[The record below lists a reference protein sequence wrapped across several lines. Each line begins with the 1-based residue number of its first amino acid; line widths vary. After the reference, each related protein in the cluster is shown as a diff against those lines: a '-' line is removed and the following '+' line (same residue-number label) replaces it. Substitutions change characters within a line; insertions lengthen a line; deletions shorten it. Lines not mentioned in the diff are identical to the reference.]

1 MYRGLTT
8 FTCTRCGRVFKS
20 HDIEYHMTAFSV
32 PQRCPECGSV
42 RTVPFG
48 DGEEFYK
55 HIWEEIEQAEKAREE
70 KQLRIEAKMKANE
83 EEQRKKQAKKR
94 KHQSRKQKEKM
105 DRKREKKAAKRS
117 KRQQSLEPKKEEMIT
132 LGATWFPPG
141 TPLRIDE
148 NRG

>member
-32 PQRCPECGSV
+32 PQRCPECGGV

-48 DGEEFYK
+48 GGEEFYK

-83 EEQRKKQAKKR
+83 EEQRKKQVKKR

-105 DRKREKKAAKRS
+105 DRKREKKAAKRNKQLKAVES
-117 KRQQSLEPKKEEMIT
+117 KKESIII
-132 LGATWFPPG
+132 LGPTFFPAG
-141 TPLRIDE
+141 TPLKIDDK
-148 NRG
+148 

>member
-48 DGEEFYK
+48 GGEEFYK

-105 DRKREKKAAKRS
+105 DRKREKKAAKRNKQLKAVES
-117 KRQQSLEPKKEEMIT
+117 KKESIIILWPT
-132 LGATWFPPG
+132 FFPLG
-141 TPLRIDE
+141 TPLRIDDE
-148 NRG
+148 

>member
-48 DGEEFYK
+48 GGEEFYK

-70 KQLRIEAKMKANE
+70 KQLRIEAIMKANE
-83 EEQRKKQAKKR
+83 EEQRKKQVKKR

-105 DRKREKKAAKRS
+105 DRKREKKAAKRNKQLKAVES
-117 KRQQSLEPKKEEMIT
+117 KKESIIILGPT
-132 LGATWFPPG
+132 LFPLG
-141 TPLRIDE
+141 TPLRIDDE
-148 NRG
+148 

>member
-48 DGEEFYK
+48 GGEEFYK

-83 EEQRKKQAKKR
+83 EEQRKKWMENAKR
-94 KHQSRKQKEKM
+94 KRPNATNNQRQSNPG
-105 DRKREKKAAKRS
+105 KKALS
-117 KRQQSLEPKKEEMIT
+117 SLGQLFFQQ
-132 LGATWFPPG
+132 AH
-141 TPLRIDE
+141 R
-148 NRG
+148 

>member
-48 DGEEFYK
+48 GGEEFYK
-55 HIWEEIEQAEKAREE
+55 HIWEEIEQAKKAREE
-70 KQLRIEAKMKANE
+70 KQLRIEAIMKANE
-83 EEQRKKQAKKR
+83 EEQRKKQVKKR

-105 DRKREKKAAKRS
+105 DRKREKKAAKRNKQLKAVES
-117 KRQQSLEPKKEEMIT
+117 KKESIIILGPT
-132 LGATWFPPG
+132 LFPLG
-141 TPLRIDE
+141 TPLKIDDE
-148 NRG
+148 

>member
-48 DGEEFYK
+48 GGEEFYK

-83 EEQRKKQAKKR
+83 EEQRKKQVKKR

-105 DRKREKKAAKRS
+105 DRKREKKAAKRNKQLKAVES
-117 KRQQSLEPKKEEMIT
+117 KKESIIILGPT
-132 LGATWFPPG
+132 LFPLG
-141 TPLRIDE
+141 TPLRIDDE
-148 NRG
+148 

>member
-70 KQLRIEAKMKANE
+70 KQLRAEAKREANE
-83 EEQRKKQAKKR
+83 KEQRKKQAKKR
-94 KHQSRKQKEKM
+94 KHLSRKQKEKM
-105 DRKREKKAAKRS
+105 DGKREKKAAKRDKQS
-117 KRQQSLEPKKEEMIT
+117 KAVESGKESVVI
-132 LGATWFPPG
+132 LGPTFFPAG
-141 TPLRIDE
+141 TPLKIDDK
-148 NRG
+148 

>member
-48 DGEEFYK
+48 GGEEFYK

-105 DRKREKKAAKRS
+105 DRKREKKAAKRNKQLKAVES
-117 KRQQSLEPKKEEMIT
+117 KKESIIILGPT
-132 LGATWFPPG
+132 LFPLG
-141 TPLRIDE
+141 TPLRIDDE
-148 NRG
+148 

>member
-48 DGEEFYK
+48 GGEEFYK

-83 EEQRKKQAKKR
+83 EEQRKKQVKKR

-105 DRKREKKAAKRS
+105 DRKREKKAAKRNKQLKAVES
-117 KRQQSLEPKKEEMIT
+117 KKESIIILWPT
-132 LGATWFPPG
+132 FFPLG
-141 TPLRIDE
+141 TPLRIDDE
-148 NRG
+148 

>member
-1 MYRGLTT
+1 
-8 FTCTRCGRVFKS
+8 
-20 HDIEYHMTAFSV
+20 MTAFSV

-48 DGEEFYK
+48 GGEEFYK

-105 DRKREKKAAKRS
+105 DRKREKKAAKRNKQLKAVES
-117 KRQQSLEPKKEEMIT
+117 KKESIIILWPT
-132 LGATWFPPG
+132 FFPLG
-141 TPLRIDE
+141 TPLRIDDE
-148 NRG
+148 

>member
-20 HDIEYHMTAFSV
+20 HDIEHHMTAFSV

-48 DGEEFYK
+48 GGEEFYK

-83 EEQRKKQAKKR
+83 EEQRKKQVKKR

-105 DRKREKKAAKRS
+105 DRKREKKAAKRNKQLKAVES
-117 KRQQSLEPKKEEMIT
+117 KKESIII
-132 LGATWFPPG
+132 LGPTFFPLG
-141 TPLRIDE
+141 TPLKIDDE
-148 NRG
+148 

>member
-8 FTCTRCGRVFKS
+8 FTCTRCGCVFKS

-48 DGEEFYK
+48 GGEEFYK

-83 EEQRKKQAKKR
+83 EEQRKKQVKKR
-94 KHQSRKQKEKM
+94 KHQSRKQKEKRFSAYRNHQGRLLCM
-105 DRKREKKAAKRS
+105 VRGCKSYNSHTPS
-117 KRQQSLEPKKEEMIT
+117 KYY
-132 LGATWFPPG
+132 PP
-141 TPLRIDE
+141 L
-148 NRG
+148 

>member
-48 DGEEFYK
+48 GGEEFYK

-83 EEQRKKQAKKR
+83 EEQRKKQVKKR

-105 DRKREKKAAKRS
+105 DRKREKKAAKRNKQLKAVES
-117 KRQQSLEPKKEEMIT
+117 KKESIIILGPT
-132 LGATWFPPG
+132 LFPLG
-141 TPLRIDE
+141 TPLKIDDE
-148 NRG
+148 